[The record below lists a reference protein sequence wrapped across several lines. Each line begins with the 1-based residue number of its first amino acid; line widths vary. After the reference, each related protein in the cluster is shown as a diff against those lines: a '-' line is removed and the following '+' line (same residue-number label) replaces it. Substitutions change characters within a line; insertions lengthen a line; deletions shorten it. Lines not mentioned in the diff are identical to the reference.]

1 MQHGERANDVAPKFS
16 ILKKCNGKFD
26 CRIFFVQQKNLKLKS
41 IVLHESNLL
50 NKNGGAGEGLLG
62 VFQIKYANSQKTIF

>member
-1 MQHGERANDVAPKFS
+1 MENLIAEYFLFS
-16 ILKKCNGKFD
+16 KK
-26 CRIFFVQQKNLKLKS
+26 IYKLKS